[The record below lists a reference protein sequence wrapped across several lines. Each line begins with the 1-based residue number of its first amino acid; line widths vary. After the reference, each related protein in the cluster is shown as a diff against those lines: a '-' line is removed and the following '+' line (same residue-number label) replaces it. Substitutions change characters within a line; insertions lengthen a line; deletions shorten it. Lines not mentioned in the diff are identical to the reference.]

1 MRFTTTRL
9 CGGEALMAVSSEE
22 LNLDLILAAEVF
34 EKEGF
39 EIKEKDDMML
49 IMIWNGMETTVYP
62 QGKIMFFPL
71 KDKKLCI
78 DHATFLIGMIR

>member
-1 MRFTTTRL
+1 
-9 CGGEALMAVSSEE
+9 MAVSSEE
-22 LNLDLILAAEVF
+22 LDLDLTRATEIF

-49 IMIWNGMETTVYP
+49 IVIWNGMETTVYP

-78 DHATFLIGMIR
+78 DHATMLISMIR

>member
-22 LNLDLILAAEVF
+22 LNLDLTLAGEIF

-49 IMIWNGMETTVYP
+49 IIIWNGMETTIYP

-78 DHATFLIGMIR
+78 DYATQLIGMMR

>member
-1 MRFTTTRL
+1 
-9 CGGEALMAVSSEE
+9 MAVSSEE
-22 LNLDLILAAEVF
+22 LDLDLTLAAEIF

-49 IMIWNGMETTVYP
+49 IIIWNGMETTIYS

-78 DHATFLIGMIR
+78 DHATQLIGMMR

>member
-22 LNLDLILAAEVF
+22 LDLDLTRATEIF

-49 IMIWNGMETTVYP
+49 IVIWNGMETTVYP

-78 DHATFLIGMIR
+78 DHATMLISMIR